1 METEPLTANEY
12 PRLELM
18 VGPNNEGP
26 TVFVIP
32 MGQSVIGRLPNSDL
46 RLSSIVISRRVAM
59 LFAEAN
65 CVSLSDTGYSAG
77 IFING
82 ARLPTDSKRQL
93 AHSDKIKIGPYLF
106 RYLEHATYWD
116 D

>member
-12 PRLELM
+12 PRLEL
-18 VGPNNEGP
+18 VSPDEFNP
-26 TVFVIP
+26 LVFEIP
-32 MGQSVIGRLPNSDL
+32 MGQSVIGRHPNSDL
-46 RLSSIVISRRVAM
+46 RLSSVMIGRRVAE

-65 CVSLSDTGYSAG
+65 CVSLSDVGHNAG
-77 IFING
+77 FFING
-82 ARLPTDSKRQL
+82 ERLPTYSMRQL
-93 AHSDKIKIGPYLF
+93 AHGDKIKLGPYLF